1 MLLASPTCL
10 EPNPAPNP
18 TPNQAVTGTCPDHV
32 YESALTGERSA
43 AFKTASRL
51 AVTFLAVPADANRL
65 LDNDQELT
73 GTAGLEQVVMQD
85 WTAQVVNR
93 VALQVWFIPII
104 EAQTQAVLL
113 DTASVL
119 AAALALSVVL
129 LCPWLLCFASDRRAK
144 CVFALAQNVV
154 VLMLLWWLYAL
165 LDVSLS
171 PRWDALQ
178 LLMVHSL
185 VAWAGQGHVGPHMTL
200 VGWNLAKLVLGA
212 EELHTSAMLHIALAT
227 ACGRAVAA
235 WFLRRVAWWL
245 LAPLRSRAERYT
257 PATRSLHAR
266 YTLAICMAC

>member
-1 MLLASPTCL
+1 MDKAKLIYNKFEEHCKL
-10 EPNPAPNP
+10 EDMN
-18 TPNQAVTGTCPDHV
+18 
-32 YESALTGERSA
+32 
-43 AFKTASRL
+43 
-51 AVTFLAVPADANRL
+51 
-65 LDNDQELT
+65 LD
-73 GTAGLEQVVMQD
+73 
-85 WTAQVVNR
+85 
-93 VALQVWFIPII
+93 
-104 EAQTQAVLL
+104 
-113 DTASVL
+113 
-119 AAALALSVVL
+119 

-154 VLMLLWWLYAL
+154 VLVLLWWLYAL

-185 VAWAGQGHVGPHMTL
+185 VAWAGQGHVGPHATL

>member
-1 MLLASPTCL
+1 MQRLMHT
-10 EPNPAPNP
+10 
-18 TPNQAVTGTCPDHV
+18 AVRTV
-32 YESALTGERSA
+32 ESALTGERSA

-73 GTAGLEQVVMQD
+73 GTAALEQVVMQD
-85 WTAQVVNR
+85 WTAHMVNR

-113 DTASVL
+113 DTASLL

-144 CVFALAQNVV
+144 CVFALDQNVV
-154 VLMLLWWLYAL
+154 VLVLLWWLYAL

-185 VAWAGQGHVGPHMTL
+185 VAWAGQGHVGL
-200 VGWNLAKLVLGA
+200 
-212 EELHTSAMLHIALAT
+212 
-227 ACGRAVAA
+227 
-235 WFLRRVAWWL
+235 
-245 LAPLRSRAERYT
+245 
-257 PATRSLHAR
+257 TRL
-266 YTLAICMAC
+266 